1 LKTGTFACG
10 LQAYELEESPYDA
23 ELFVVVV
30 VRTAAE
36 SERKAIEA

>member
-10 LQAYELEESPYDA
+10 LQAYELEESPCDA
-23 ELFVVVV
+23 ELFVVV